1 MKIISS
7 NILVD
12 VLGHKPHPPLVKT
25 KQLGFRCPTELAEQ
39 IAALANGSEFGS
51 ASDALIYLLER
62 GLRERRQLPESLL
75 ERVKKIAGFLGRE
88 ESLVVQQ
95 SVEGMCDLI
104 EGTRNIPTLLLEYAV
119 KQQIETGDT
128 SQLEALCGLAGSAE
142 PLTAASS
149 EKLAVAARS
158 LSALSERRK
167 QRATAAP
174 QSTLAEA

>member
-1 MKIISS
+1 M
-7 NILVD
+7 
-12 VLGHKPHPPLVKT
+12 KT
-25 KQLGFRCPTELAEQ
+25 KQLGFRCPIDLAEQ
-39 IAALANGSEFGS
+39 ITVLANGGEFGS

-62 GLRERRQLPESLL
+62 GLRERRQLPEPLL
-75 ERVKKIAGFLGRE
+75 ERVKKVAGFLGRE

-128 SQLEALCGLAGSAE
+128 SQLEALCGLAGGAD
-142 PLTAASS
+142 PVAVPSS

-158 LSALSERRK
+158 LSALNERRK

-174 QSTLAEA
+174 TPGSRQATPAKP